1 MMRDQQRTADVYYIE
16 DGKTVLLPTTKGKY
30 STQWKFPA
38 QSADLQKRWCSS
50 AAKADPARR
59 ALNNNPRLSGSLLRP
74 KKILFITGERR
85 TEGGNRA
92 HYLKEEKHLSTTR
105 KRRVDHWRPVIDESK
120 EAMFELH
127 REFGIMP
134 HPVYYLGFGRVSCMG
149 CVFSTK
155 NQWAALEHIAKERVE
170 RFAAA
175 EQEIQHT
182 IDVKT
187 DGHGKVAKGAM
198 EKVLPM
204 DDPMLPRWIEMSLS
218 KTFTVEDLLMVE
230 WIKPLGAS
238 RGCDGGAL

>member
-1 MMRDQQRTADVYYIE
+1 MEHDHIVR
-16 DGKTVLLPTTKGKY
+16 LPTTKGKHQ
-30 STQWKFPA
+30 TRKMFPA
-38 QSADLQKRWCSS
+38 QSSDLRKRWCSGVG
-50 AAKADPARR
+50 KVDPSKRY
-59 ALNNNPRLSGSLLRP
+59 LNNNPRFIGSAIRP

-92 HYLKEEKHLSTTR
+92 NYLKAERHQSTTR
-105 KRRVDHWRPVIDESK
+105 KRRVDHFRPVIDESK

-134 HPVYYLGFGRVSCMG
+134 HPVYFLGFGRVSCMG

-170 RFAAA
+170 KFAAA

-182 IDVKT
+182 IDVKLT
-187 DGHGKVAKGAM
+187 VMEKVAKGTM

-204 DDPMLPRWIEMSLS
+204 DDPMLPRWIEISLS

-238 RGCDGGAL
+238 RGCDGGPH